1 MACMARRKVTDFLYE
16 DESYKIR
23 GAAFEVWKNLKG
35 LFRERIVENALKKE
49 LQEKGLKVETQKRI
63 DIYYKG
69 IKVGVYKPD
78 MLVNDAI
85 VIELKVNPFI
95 TKDDERQFWYYLK
108 GSNFRLGFLINFGP
122 RKLEIKR
129 RIYDKA
135 RLSAL
140 NQR

>member
-1 MACMARRKVTDFLYE
+1 MARRQVTDFLYE

-35 LFRERIVENALKKE
+35 LFKERIVENALKRE
-49 LQEKGLKVETQKRI
+49 LQDKGLRVESQKRI

-69 IKVGVYKPD
+69 RKVGTYQPD
-78 MLVNDAI
+78 MIVNG
-85 VIELKVNPFI
+85 VVLIELKAKPFI
-95 TKDDERQFWYYLK
+95 TKEDERQFWYYLK

-122 RKLEIKR
+122 KKLEIKR
-129 RIYDKA
+129 RVYDKA
-135 RLSAL
+135 RQSAS